1 MPKADV
7 EMECKETAMLTTYSE
22 SQRNT
27 HANGGTEANDSDE
40 E

>member
-1 MPKADV
+1 MPKADTD
-7 EMECKETAMLTTYSE
+7 MECKETAMLTTYSE